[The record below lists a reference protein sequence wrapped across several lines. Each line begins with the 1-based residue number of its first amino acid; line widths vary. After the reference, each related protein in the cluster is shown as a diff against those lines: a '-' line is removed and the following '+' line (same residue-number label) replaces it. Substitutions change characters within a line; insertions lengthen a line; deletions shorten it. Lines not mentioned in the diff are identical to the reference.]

1 MELVII
7 SGSFLVEVGIGR
19 KSQLICSSKSLSS
32 VFSLRFSF
40 FTAPSLVVS
49 FSDPR
54 TTGLIDQA
62 LQGAT
67 CEVFR
72 TLLTLNIQQVV
83 NQRNQI
89 LLKNIILIEQFQL
102 FNQIPKKETPGG
114 IKATAPQL
122 LSDTT
127 SEADNL
133 LNLTKQIVYP
143 TLNILILIN
152 QIKQTRQY
160 SSIR

>member
-1 MELVII
+1 M
-7 SGSFLVEVGIGR
+7 
-19 KSQLICSSKSLSS
+19 
-32 VFSLRFSF
+32 
-40 FTAPSLVVS
+40 
-49 FSDPR
+49 
-54 TTGLIDQA
+54 
-62 LQGAT
+62 
-67 CEVFR
+67 
-72 TLLTLNIQQVV
+72 V

-114 IKATAPQL
+114 IKEIAPRL

-133 LNLTKQIVYP
+133 LTLTKQIVYP

-152 QIKQTRQY
+152 QIKQTRLY
-160 SSIR
+160 SPIR